1 MTFAGRPSFDS
12 RNARLLRALAR
23 CTVVVALACAAP
35 GTDDTVAA
43 ATSGSV
49 SDGGDGSSSESVA
62 DRLTLLAQDTVRRD
76 SVADMPRATV
86 DARPAPVTGK
96 TIRVGPRA
104 NLQSA
109 LNRAQPGDAV
119 LLTAG
124 ATYEGNFTLPTRRCG
139 GGWIT
144 VRTDTPD
151 DSLPAEGERI
161 TPAFSG
167 RLAKIVTPN
176 TQPALKAAN
185 PTCQWRLF
193 ALEISGTLPI
203 TKIQYGL
210 VLLGDGGDRSS
221 GETQTS
227 LDRVPAD
234 LVIDRVYIHGSP
246 TLNSF
251 RCLAI
256 NSARSAVVNSWLSE
270 CHAKGFDSQAIE
282 GWNGPGPYLIENN
295 TLEAAGE
302 NVMFGGADAAI
313 RNLTPSDITIRRNHI
328 RKPPEWKGAWSVKNL
343 FELKHARRVLVE
355 GNVFE
360 NNWADGQAGVA
371 IVLKSTNQGGGNPW
385 AQTSDVTFRNNIVRN
400 SPQGLIIA
408 AAPDVIG
415 DKYPVIPATRFRVEQ
430 NLFDHIGTFNGS
442 TNGNMLLLM
451 NNLSDITVAHN
462 TFASNYDEGLFV
474 TLETAPPGSARN
486 IEITDNVVT
495 KARYYAIIH
504 SGIKVG
510 TESMNTFAGARWK
523 FARNVVVGV
532 GREYVSY
539 HPPGNSYPAAMDDVG
554 FVDWRQGD
562 YRLKGGSQYTGRG
575 AKGTNPGAD
584 LGRVARE
591 TANVVVSPTG
601 RQARDAGT
609 VPAR

>member
-1 MTFAGRPSFDS
+1 MMQRPRLPLGTGRW
-12 RNARLLRALAR
+12 RALGAFSR
-23 CTVVVALACAAP
+23 LATVAALACAAP
-35 GTDDTVAA
+35 GSDDKLSA
-43 ATSGSV
+43 ATASS
-49 SDGGDGSSSESVA
+49 GGDGPEA
-62 DRLTLLAQDTVRRD
+62 QAYRLTIPDQDTVHRD
-76 SVADMPRATV
+76 SVADLPRATV

-96 TIRVGPRA
+96 TIRVGARG

-119 LLTAG
+119 LLAPG
-124 ATYEGNFTLPTRRCG
+124 ATYRGNFTLPTRRCG

-151 DSLPAEGERI
+151 DSLPGEGERI
-161 TPAFSG
+161 TPAFSN
-167 RLAKIVTPN
+167 RLAKVVTPN
-176 TQPALKAAN
+176 AQPAVKTAN

-193 ALEISGTLPI
+193 ALEITGTLPV
-203 TKIQYGL
+203 TTVQYGL
-210 VLLGDGGDRSS
+210 VVLGDGGDRA
-221 GETQTS
+221 GGDTQTS
-227 LDRVPAD
+227 VGRIPMD
-234 LVIDRVYIHGSP
+234 LVVDRVYIHGSP

-313 RNLTPSDITIRRNHI
+313 PKLTPSDITFRRNHVI
-328 RKPPEWKGAWSVKNL
+328 KRPEWKGAWSVKNL

-360 NNWADGQAGVA
+360 NNWADGQAGMA
-371 IVLKSTNQGGGNPW
+371 IVLKSTNQSGGNPW
-385 AQTSDVTFRNNIVRN
+385 AQTSDVTFRYNIIRN
-400 SPQGLIIA
+400 SPQGISIA
-408 AAPDVIG
+408 AAPDVVG
-415 DKYPVIPATRFRVEQ
+415 DKYQVIPASRFRIEH
-430 NLFDHIGTFNGS
+430 NLLDKIGSFNGT
-442 TNGNMLLLM
+442 TNGNMLVLM
-451 NNLSDITVAHN
+451 NNLSTVTIAHN
-462 TFASNYDEGLFV
+462 TMAFNFDEGLLAM
-474 TLETAPPGSARN
+474 LETYPNGSARD

-510 TESMNTFAGARWK
+510 IESMNAFAGPRWK

-532 GREYVSY
+532 GREYVSW
-539 HPPGNSYPAAMDDVG
+539 HPPGNFYPETMDEVG
-554 FVDWRQGD
+554 FVDWRAGD
-562 YRLKGGSQYTGRG
+562 YRFKGGSPYAGRA
-575 AKGTNPGAD
+575 AKATNPGVD
-584 LGRVARE
+584 FGRLARE
-591 TANVVVSPTG
+591 TANVIVSAGG
-601 RQARDAGT
+601 RQVRDSTAT
-609 VPAR
+609 PSR

>member
-1 MTFAGRPSFDS
+1 V
-12 RNARLLRALAR
+12 LAR
-23 CTVVVALACAAP
+23 SATVVTLACGAP
-35 GTDDTVAA
+35 GTDDTAAA
-43 ATSGSV
+43 ATSAAGS
-49 SDGGDGSSSESVA
+49 A
-62 DRLTLLAQDTVRRD
+62 AQLLPAPPPPQDTVRRD
-76 SVADMPRATV
+76 SVADLPRATV
-86 DARPAPVTGK
+86 DLRAVPPTGK
-96 TIRVGPRA
+96 TIRVGARG

-109 LNRAQPGDAV
+109 LNRARPGDAV
-119 LLTAG
+119 LLAAG

-139 GGWIT
+139 AGWIT
-144 VRTDTPD
+144 VRSDTPD

-161 TPAFSG
+161 TPVFSS
-167 RLAKIVTPN
+167 RLAKIVSPN
-176 TQPALKAAN
+176 TQPALKTTN

-193 ALEISGTLPI
+193 ALEITGTLPV
-203 TKIQYGL
+203 TSIQFGL
-210 VLLGDGGDRSS
+210 VLLGDGGDRDS
-221 GETQTS
+221 GGTQTS
-227 LDRVPAD
+227 VDRIPAD
-234 LVIDRVYIHGSP
+234 LVVDRVYIHGSP
-246 TLNSF
+246 RLNSF

-256 NSARSAVVNSWLSE
+256 NSARTAVVNSWLSE

-302 NVMFGGADAAI
+302 NVMFGGADASI
-313 RNLTPSDITIRRNHI
+313 QNLTPSDITFRRNHV

-360 NNWADGQAGVA
+360 NNWADGQSGVA

-400 SPQGLIIA
+400 SPQGIAIA
-408 AAPDVIG
+408 AEPDIAG
-415 DKYPVIPATRFRVEQ
+415 GKYPVIRATRFRIEQ
-430 NLFDHIGTFNGS
+430 NLLENIGTFNG
-442 TNGNMLLLM
+442 TPNGNMLVLM
-451 NNLSDITVAHN
+451 NPLSDVTISHN
-462 TFASNYDEGLFV
+462 TMVFNFDEGLLAM
-474 TLETAPPGSARN
+474 LETDPPGSARN

-510 TESMNTFAGARWK
+510 IESMNTFAGSRWK

-539 HPPGNSYPAAMDDVG
+539 HPPGNFYPATMDDVG
-554 FVDWRQGD
+554 FVDWRTGD
-562 YRLKGGSQYTGRG
+562 YRLKGGSSFTGRG

-584 LGRVARE
+584 LGRLAKA
-591 TANVVVSPTG
+591 TANVIVPANG
-601 RQARDAGT
+601 RQARDT
-609 VPAR
+609 TQVLPR